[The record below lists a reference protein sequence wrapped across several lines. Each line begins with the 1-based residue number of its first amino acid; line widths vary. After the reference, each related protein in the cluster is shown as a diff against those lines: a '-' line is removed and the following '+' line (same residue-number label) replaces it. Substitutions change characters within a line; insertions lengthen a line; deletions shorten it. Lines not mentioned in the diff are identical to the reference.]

1 MCLVLPVLCRSAM
14 DWARL
19 LIRCADQVRPNVLE
33 LQLQGSSKLDPHYLE
48 SYRTALQAAM
58 LLQFSQRG
66 TPHGRAGI
74 LSLGQQ
80 PALRAVLAAE
90 G

>member
-1 MCLVLPVLCRSAM
+1 MLAQLDSTPASETSVA
-14 DWARL
+14 
-19 LIRCADQVRPNVLE
+19 QVRPNVLE
-33 LQLQGSSKLDPHYLE
+33 LQLKGKGKLNPHYLE

-66 TPHGRAGI
+66 TPQGRAGI